1 MNIDL
6 VNIIFGMKLRQA
18 RTKAKLTVTE
28 FATQAQ
34 LSPSYV
40 TEIEKGRKYP
50 KPDKILKMAEVLG
63 KSYDELVAIKLDP
76 GLAQL
81 ELVLKSPL
89 IRHFPFEEFGV
100 EVGDMLEILTNN
112 PAKASA
118 LLSAVEELARQSNLQ
133 EEHFLRAALRSYQ
146 EIHENYFPEEE
157 AAAREFAQTH
167 HLNELPIRL
176 EQLESLIQEKFH
188 YTLDKVTLGQNE
200 VLHHYRSVYVNGAR
214 PLLLMNPA
222 LYPQQWKFL
231 LAREIGYQV
240 LGLKERANTSSP
252 DRVESYQQVLND
264 FLASYF
270 AGALLMPQKLMLA
283 DIQAFFAETKW
294 DAQRLLA
301 LLNRYDVTPEML
313 FYRFSELIPQFFGIA
328 LHFLRMQG
336 GGQDYKLVKQ
346 LNMSQVLIPQGVDR
360 LEHFCRRWL
369 TVRLLREL
377 PAQKN
382 AGTPHVGVQL
392 SEFLETHHRF
402 LCIGVARPLVLSPT
416 VNSSVI
422 IGFRVDRT
430 LQESIRFWD
439 DPNIPS
445 RIINETCER
454 CPLSYA
460 ECSDRGAEQTIWRA
474 NQLKIVR
481 QEALNKLM
489 AQLKK

>member
-6 VNIIFGMKLRQA
+6 VSTIFGMKLRQA

-28 FATQAQ
+28 FAAQAQ

-76 GLAQL
+76 GLTQL
-81 ELVLKSPL
+81 EMVLKSPL

-100 EVGDMLEILTNN
+100 EVGDMLEILTTN

-118 LLSAVEELARQSNLQ
+118 LLSAVEELARQSNVQ

-146 EIHENYFPEEE
+146 EIHENYFQEQED
-157 AAAREFAQTH
+157 AAREFAQKYRFKD
-167 HLNELPIRL
+167 LPTGL
-176 EQLESLIQEKFH
+176 EQLETLIQEKFQ
-188 YTLDKVTLGQNE
+188 YTLDKVTLGQN
-200 VLHHYRSVYVNGAR
+200 VALQQYRSVYVDGPR

-222 LYPQQWKFL
+222 LYPQQLKFL

-270 AGALLMPQKLMLA
+270 AGALLMPQNLMLA
-283 DIQAFFAETKW
+283 DIQAFFEETRW
-294 DAQRLLA
+294 YPQRLLE
-301 LLNRYDVTPEML
+301 LLTRYDVTPEML
-313 FYRFSELIPQFFGIA
+313 LYRFSELIPQFFGIA
-328 LHFLRMQG
+328 LHFLRMQD

-346 LNMSQVLIPQGVDR
+346 LNMSQVLIPKGIDR

-369 TVRLLREL
+369 TVGLLREL
-377 PAQKN
+377 KMRGS

-392 SEFLETHHRF
+392 SEFLESHHRF
-402 LCIGVARPLVLSPT
+402 LCIGFARPLVLSPA
-416 VNSSVI
+416 VNSSVLV
-422 IGFRVDRT
+422 GFRVDRT
-430 LQESIRFWD
+430 LQETVRFLD
-439 DPNIPS
+439 DPMIPS

-454 CPLSYA
+454 CPLTYE
-460 ECSDRGAEQTIWRA
+460 ECSDRRAERTIWQA
-474 NQLKIVR
+474 NQIKAVR

-489 AQLKK
+489 AQLKG